1 MSEDLG
7 ELRPFGQLAGRKRD
21 MRMRGAKIL
30 ETLGLDQVEGNDAV
44 AARSQSLDYR
54 SADEAATPCDQNG
67 GHGASPK
74 AVR

>member
-1 MSEDLG
+1 
-7 ELRPFGQLAGRKRD
+7 